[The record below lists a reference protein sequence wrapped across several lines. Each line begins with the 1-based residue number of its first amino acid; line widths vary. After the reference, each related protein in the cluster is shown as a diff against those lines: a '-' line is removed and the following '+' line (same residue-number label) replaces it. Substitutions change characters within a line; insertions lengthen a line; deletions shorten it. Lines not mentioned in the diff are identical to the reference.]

1 VKRIIV
7 EIEGTSP
14 LLMHSCENMMQ
25 QSATKNPA
33 KNYDP
38 KIEAE
43 NVAYR
48 NKSGDLIVPG
58 RCLKACILNAA
69 SWYKFGKKS
78 AKQIIAGCT
87 RIEPYEIVLT
97 NKKGK
102 ALKKYE
108 IDLRPVVVQRS
119 RIIRSRPRL
128 DEWQLKFD
136 LIYNDD
142 IIGDVK
148 ILQSIIEEAGQRIGI
163 LDNRPQ
169 KYGENGTFELI
180 SFKTSGN
187 L

>member
-1 VKRIIV
+1 MKKIEV

-25 QSATKNPA
+25 QTATKNPA

-38 KIEAE
+38 KVDAE

-48 NKSGDLIVPG
+48 NKAGSLIVPS
-58 RCLKACILNAA
+58 RCLKAAILNAA

-87 RIEPYEIVLT
+87 RVEPYDIVLT
-97 NKKGK
+97 DKKGK
-102 ALKKYE
+102 TLKDYD
-108 IDLRPVVVQRS
+108 IDMRPVVVQRS

-128 DEWQLKFD
+128 DEWRLKFD
-136 LIYNDD
+136 IIYNDE
-142 IIGDVK
+142 IIGDTK
-148 ILQSIIEEAGQRIGI
+148 IIKAIIEEAGQRIGI

-169 KYGENGTFELI
+169 KYGENGTFQVV
-180 SFKTSGN
+180 SFTEED
-187 L
+187 